1 MRIKFIL
8 IAFCLF
14 WLLLLVRIYYISI
27 KSNTYYDE
35 IAKQNAIKVE
45 ELAPSRGSIL
55 DINGKPLSVNKL
67 GFSIGIAPQLSSS
80 RNKKILDKEIDFLA
94 DNLPNLDR
102 KKLKK
107 TYIKR
112 DSPYSHEYVKVIDF
126 ITYDDVI
133 KQFSKISQ
141 RENLEIKAASKR
153 YYPYKDLASHVIGY
167 VAKANLKDVQEDE
180 VAKLVGYIGRTG
192 IEKYYNGVL
201 QGQKGEKRTKVTAF
215 NEEIE
220 ELDKRLPTS
229 NDLRLSL
236 DLELQQYISELF
248 AGQSGAIIVMNVKN
262 GKVLAAGSFPEYDLN
277 QFVSGISHEE
287 WTKLANDFNH
297 PFTNKLINGLYPPG
311 SIIKMGVGIAFME
324 SNILTP
330 YTNYY
335 CTGSFELGGRN
346 FRCWKHDGHG
356 TVNLNRAIRESCD
369 DYFYKG
375 SLRVGIDM
383 ISPVLEQLGFAQ
395 KTNVDLP
402 YEFVGSVPS
411 RTWKMQKYQKSWYQG
426 ETLITS
432 IGQGYF
438 LVTPMQVA
446 RHTALLATGYGV
458 TPHFVDSVD
467 GLEIDYG
474 QDETVFNEVQKRY
487 LPTIRKAMYE
497 VVNHPNGTGHRYINT
512 KVKIAGKTGTAQVV
526 GIPQGEKERM
536 KESELEY
543 FKRSHAW
550 FTSYGPYKDPQYV
563 VTVMVEHGG
572 HGGAAAGSVV
582 SKIYDKLLEKGY
594 IKQ

>member
-94 DNLPNLDR
+94 DNLPSLDR

-220 ELDKRLPTS
+220 EIDKRLPTS

-594 IKQ
+594 IQQ